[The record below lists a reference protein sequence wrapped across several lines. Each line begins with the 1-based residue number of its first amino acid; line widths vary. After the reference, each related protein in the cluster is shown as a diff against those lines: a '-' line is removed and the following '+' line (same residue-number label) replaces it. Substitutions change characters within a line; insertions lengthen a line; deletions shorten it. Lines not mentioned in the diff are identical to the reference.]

1 MKGPLCGP
9 GSEGKVDGASPRGFL
24 RFLGLTGLR
33 PEGCGIAL
41 RAMSIYAAYGG
52 RRCQRQRK
60 PYNRACGALEMHSY
74 PRLRRYFPRRGK
86 FALLSASELISISRH
101 KGAKTSPS
109 GGRCRRQKGCI
120 SNARR
125 AVGLFSSGRS
135 PVVWF
140 SLRYCHKL
148 KLTPPPS
155 AHSPTTL
162 AGWQRNWI
170 YRGASRP
177 ENPVTCFPAG
187 QRWCRKAPKGAL
199 PQAA

>member
-1 MKGPLCGP
+1 
-9 GSEGKVDGASPRGFL
+9 
-24 RFLGLTGLR
+24 
-33 PEGCGIAL
+33 
-41 RAMSIYAAYGG
+41 
-52 RRCQRQRK
+52 
-60 PYNRACGALEMHSY
+60 MHPY
-74 PRLRRYFPRRGK
+74 PRLRRYFSRRGK

-109 GGRCRRQKGCI
+109 REDAAAGGRRGAFP
-120 SNARR
+120 SPVR

-140 SLRYCHKL
+140 SLSCCHKL
-148 KLTPPPS
+148 KLSPLPS
-155 AHSPTTL
+155 THSPTAL

-187 QRWCRKAPKGAL
+187 QRWWRQPPKGDCCR
-199 PQAA
+199 QAAFYTHRRQAIPQPSPLWYYVPPFPRKRWHNEPSGRKPRQSLEPFPLACWNTAMLCK